1 VKRALVSVL
10 RLTMLVGVLVL
21 VPIISKGPGAQL
33 VSQCTTFQTSDD
45 DCGLCCSKGGSP
57 LVNDIVTPLTTTG
70 TFSLLDTTVNCGS
83 VVSGCHASPTSCSSV
98 SYPESVSDSNCC
110 VADGAT
116 CASNEPCCPG
126 TQCLSSGDCGVC
138 SETGESCGTDSDC
151 CSGSGACISGVCT
164 VSQGGGGGGLPK
176 CPAGPVEPNQD
187 QGCNPSPVIIDVG
200 GSGFQ
205 LTNAAG
211 GVRFDISGTGTPIQM
226 GWTAE
231 GAANA
236 FLALPGAD
244 GLVDTGKQ
252 LFGNFTAQPPS
263 DNPNGFAALAVYDL
277 PVNGGNGDG
286 IIDSRD
292 AIYSVLRLWID
303 ANHDGISQPEELHTL
318 SSLGVVSISLNY
330 TLSRRVDQYGNVFRY
345 KAAVDPNDP
354 DPSHVGRTAYDVFF
368 VTASS
373 SGTQ

>member
-1 VKRALVSVL
+1 MRRALVAVL
-10 RLTMLVGVLVL
+10 RLAMFAGVLVL
-21 VPIISKGPGAQL
+21 LPSLSRRPEAQL
-33 VSQCTTFQTSDD
+33 MVSQCTTFATSDD
-45 DCGLCCSKGGSP
+45 DCPTCCSKGGQSL
-57 LVNDIVTPLTTTG
+57 LVNDINEPLTTTG
-70 TFSLLDTTVNCGS
+70 TFSMLNTTVECGS
-83 VVSGCHASPTSCSSV
+83 VVNGCHASPIACSV
-98 SYPESVSDSNCC
+98 SYPEAVSDSNCC
-110 VADGAT
+110 IGEGAA
-116 CASNEPCCPG
+116 CATNEPCCPG
-126 TQCLSSGDCGVC
+126 T
-138 SETGESCGTDSDC
+138 T
-151 CSGSGACISGVCT
+151 CIGGVCT
-164 VSQGGGGGGLPK
+164 AEDSGGSGPLPK
-176 CPAGPVEPNQD
+176 CPAGGPAPDQD
-187 QGCNPSPVIIDVG
+187 QGCNPSPIIIDVS

-205 LTNAAG
+205 LTNAAS
-211 GVRFDISGTGTPIQM
+211 GVRFDISGTGNPIQM

-244 GLVDTGKQ
+244 GLVDSGKQ
-252 LFGNFTAQPPS
+252 LFGNFTSQPPS
-263 DNPNGFAALAVYDL
+263 NNPNGFAALAVYDL
-277 PVNGGNGDG
+277 PGNGGNGDG

-368 VTASS
+368 VTAAS